1 MIKYVIDAHAW
12 VEYLI
17 GSDVGA
23 KVNEIIEKE
32 NVEVYTCAVTVAE
45 VISKVARDKQDVEKA
60 FDILLS
66 NSQILNSDEELSK
79 KTGLLHAEMRKT
91 EKDFGLADAYVL
103 ATARQLK
110 SRVLTGDPHFKNLKE
125 AVMLMGSKL

>member
-1 MIKYVIDAHAW
+1 MIRYVIDAYAW

-23 KVNEIIEKE
+23 EVNEVIEKE

-45 VISKVARDKQDVEKA
+45 VISKVARDKQDIEKA

-66 NSQILNSDEELSK
+66 NSQILNADEELSK

-110 SRVLTGDPHFKNLKE
+110 SKVLTRDAHFKNLKE
-125 AVMLMGSKL
+125 AVMLK

>member
-1 MIKYVIDAHAW
+1 MIRYVIDAYAW

-17 GSDVGA
+17 GSDAGA

-32 NVEVYTCAVTVAE
+32 NVEAYTCAVTVAE

-66 NSQILNSDEELSK
+66 NSQILNVDEELSK

-103 ATARQLK
+103 ATARELK
-110 SRVLTGDPHFKNLKE
+110 SKVLTGDPHFKNLKE
-125 AVMLMGSKL
+125 AVMLK